1 VIVTPE
7 LRQMRYVV
15 EVAQQRNFSRAAE
28 RLHVAQQALSQQIK
42 TVETQIGVILFIRT
56 NRGVELTPAGVVFVQ
71 EARRVISAAERA
83 VSRTQAVAKG
93 EAGSVR
99 LAYTLTSVYDTL
111 PAVVERV
118 EAAHRNLKLEL
129 REVLS
134 GDVAHLL
141 SDGRYDIALCPR
153 TAYPP
158 EYERQELRRELFVA
172 AVSTTHRY
180 ANQDAVSLS
189 EFAGELFELW
199 PREMAPGFY
208 DAVLAACR
216 DAGFEPEL
224 DEHAAGS
231 TVWRNIAQGRGVALV
246 VGSLIDQLPRGIT
259 LLELA
264 DPRPVLIMDL
274 VWHPETASPTVTHV
288 LRAAGEVSLERRWLA
303 PASS

>member
-1 VIVTPE
+1 MVTPE
-7 LRQMRYVV
+7 LKQMRYVV

-28 RLHVAQQALSQQIK
+28 RLHLAQQALSQQVK
-42 TVETQIGVILFIRT
+42 TVETQIGVTLFIRT

-71 EARRVISAAERA
+71 EARRVISAADRA

-99 LAYTLTSVYDTL
+99 LAYSLTSVYETL

-118 EAAHRNLKLEL
+118 EATHPNLKLDL

-134 GDVAHLL
+134 GDIDHLL
-141 SDGRYDIALCPR
+141 SDGKYDLALCPR

-158 EYERQELRRELFVA
+158 EYDRQELRREPFVV
-172 AVSTTHRY
+172 AVSTTHRH
-180 ANQDAVSLS
+180 AERDHVSLS
-189 EFAGELFELW
+189 ELADELFELW

-216 DAGFEPEL
+216 DAGFEPTL

-231 TVWRNIAQGRGVALV
+231 TVWRNIAQRRGVALV
-246 VGSLIDQLPRGIT
+246 VASLIDQVPRGIT
-259 LLELA
+259 LLTLA
-264 DPRPVLIMDL
+264 DPRPVLIIDL
-274 VWHPETASPTVTHV
+274 VWHRETAAPAVKHV
-288 LRAAGEVSLERRWLA
+288 LRAAGEVSGERHWLA